1 MRISEHWYEYTACFC
16 ASVHCVVDDV
26 SSTGAVA
33 AAAEAAAA
41 VWQLECVI
49 VAAPGRRLATPAG
62 EGHVE
67 AS

>member
-1 MRISEHWYEYTACFC
+1 MRV
-16 ASVHCVVDDV
+16 SVMVRRRENDVVDDV